1 MKKSIALILAIILLL
16 HFTACSKNNSMKTTS
31 SITYIGNTESKDPL
45 RICVDIQ
52 ESYYLD
58 PSANIMQAQKVMND
72 FLVDVRTNLGGQEV
86 VVEFLPNDG
95 AANEDTTARRASA
108 VSRLR
113 VEMLAGGG
121 PDVFIMRYIQTDWGG
136 DGANLDSGDILFT
149 NPQKIMDSGVFL
161 PLDEYIENCTRFA
174 EWEKFP
180 QAVMDAGRNCEG
192 QQIIPLTYT
201 FPVLTYPREEFDH
214 TPDRLLTWNDLLTD
228 QKLAPFA
235 ADLINCREGYEE
247 DEKGNYG
254 VAYPEYLEFTLGEIA
269 DYEKGDLLF
278 TEEDL
283 LQRMKEIMALGMK
296 DTNSDAKESMLGVN
310 VRSCTQPITLLP
322 LYSDDGGIFA
332 RVESYAAV
340 NRNTKR
346 PEEAFTV
353 IDTLLSTEVQQSS
366 KIYTEYLCY
375 TSGLPMNEELDRI
388 GTNQRLYMNEDN
400 YKEICELREQITGAY
415 FDGEPTAILN
425 ILLECDS
432 YPDQVEGIV
441 HEAYED
447 LQRRIKE

>member
-1 MKKSIALILAIILLL
+1 MKKSIALILAFILLL
-16 HFTACSKNNSMKTTS
+16 PFAACNKDDRMETTS
-31 SITYIGNTESKDPL
+31 SIAYIGNTESKDPL

-52 ESYYLD
+52 EAYYMD
-58 PSANIMQAQKVMND
+58 SSANLMKAQRAMND
-72 FLVDVRTNLGGQEV
+72 FLIDVRTNLDGQEV
-86 VVEFLPNDG
+86 VIEFLPNDG
-95 AANEDTTARRASA
+95 VADEDTTARRASA

-121 PDVFIMRYIQTDWGG
+121 PDVFIMRYIQTDLGG
-136 DGANLDSGDILFT
+136 AGANLDSGDILFK

-161 PLDEYIENCTRFA
+161 PLDEYIENSTRFA

-180 QAVMDAGRNCEG
+180 QAVMDAGRNYEG

-201 FPVLTYPREEFDH
+201 FPVLTYPREVFDY
-214 TPDRLLTWNDLLTD
+214 TPDRLLTWNDMLTD
-228 QKLAPFA
+228 PVLAPFA
-235 ADLINCREGYEE
+235 ADLINCRKGYEE
-247 DEKGNYG
+247 DDEGNYG
-254 VAYPEYLEFTLGEIA
+254 VGYPEYIEFTLGEIA

-278 TEEDL
+278 TEEEL
-283 LQRMKEIMALGMK
+283 LQRMNEIMVLSMQ
-296 DTNSDAKESMLGVN
+296 DTNLDAKESMLGVS
-310 VRSCTQPITLLP
+310 VRSYTQPITLLP
-322 LYSDDGGIFA
+322 MYSDDGGIFA

-346 PEEAFTV
+346 PEEAFAV
-353 IDTLLSTEVQQSS
+353 IDTLLSTEVQQNN

-375 TSGLPMNEELDRI
+375 TEGLPMNEELERI
-388 GTNQRLYMNEDN
+388 GTNQKLYMNEDN
-400 YKEICELREQITGAY
+400 YKEICELQEQITGAY

-425 ILLECDS
+425 MLLDCDS
-432 YPDQVEGIV
+432 FPDQVEGIV

>member
-180 QAVMDAGRNCEG
+180 
-192 QQIIPLTYT
+192 
-201 FPVLTYPREEFDH
+201 
-214 TPDRLLTWNDLLTD
+214 
-228 QKLAPFA
+228 
-235 ADLINCREGYEE
+235 
-247 DEKGNYG
+247 
-254 VAYPEYLEFTLGEIA
+254 
-269 DYEKGDLLF
+269 
-278 TEEDL
+278 
-283 LQRMKEIMALGMK
+283 
-296 DTNSDAKESMLGVN
+296 
-310 VRSCTQPITLLP
+310 
-322 LYSDDGGIFA
+322 
-332 RVESYAAV
+332 
-340 NRNTKR
+340 
-346 PEEAFTV
+346 
-353 IDTLLSTEVQQSS
+353 
-366 KIYTEYLCY
+366 
-375 TSGLPMNEELDRI
+375 
-388 GTNQRLYMNEDN
+388 
-400 YKEICELREQITGAY
+400 
-415 FDGEPTAILN
+415 
-425 ILLECDS
+425 
-432 YPDQVEGIV
+432 
-441 HEAYED
+441 
-447 LQRRIKE
+447 